1 MNWLK
6 TSIAVVLL
14 AAASCA
20 SAAPTA
26 DKKEQKAM
34 EYAKEM
40 LKLMD
45 TDANGKVSREEF
57 MTYMSKQFDIL
68 DVNKDGELDV
78 KELEKSQL
86 MTVRHGGGHR

>member
-78 KELEKSQL
+78 KELTG
-86 MTVRHGGGHR
+86 MRYTPRTGGTTR

>member
-1 MNWLK
+1 MNLLK
-6 TSIAVVLL
+6 TTVVIALL
-14 AAASCA
+14 AAAACA
-20 SAAPTA
+20 SAAPAA
-26 DKKEQKAM
+26 DKKEQKAQ

-57 MTYMSKQFDIL
+57 MAYMSKQFDAL

-78 KELEKSQL
+78 KELTGMRFAPKA
-86 MTVRHGGGHR
+86 GGTTR